1 MRKKVEIPKNTIHR
15 LIVYRK
21 ALKLLW
27 AEGEVNIFSHKL
39 ATLTERTPAQ
49 VRRDL
54 MLVGYMGTPVH
65 GYRIDALIESINH
78 YIDKPSGQSVIII
91 GLGNLGRAILDYC
104 IGKNQKLSII
114 ASFDVAPEKVNKLFS
129 GIPCFHINE
138 LEHFM
143 QENSIDVA
151 ILTVPNQAEAQSIAT
166 KIVKYGVRGIINY
179 STARLKLPVNVYVE
193 NRDLMVA
200 LEKAAFFSR
209 IIKDGEKIS
218 DPHFYDSI
226 LSELINK

>member
-1 MRKKVEIPKNTIHR
+1 MKRKVEVPKNTIHR

-21 ALKLLW
+21 ALNMLRS
-27 AEGEVNIFSHKL
+27 EGEFNVFSHKL

-65 GYRIDALIESINH
+65 GYNIDALIDSINK
-78 YIDKPSGQSVIII
+78 YIDKPGGQSVIII

-104 IGKNQKLSII
+104 MGKNQKLSII
-114 ASFDVAPEKVNKLFS
+114 ASFDISSEKVNKLVS
-129 GIPCFHINE
+129 GVPCFHINE
-138 LEHFM
+138 IEHFM
-143 QENSIDVA
+143 SDNQIDVA
-151 ILTVPNQAEAQSIAT
+151 ILTVPNEEVAQNIAS

-179 STARLKLPVNVYVE
+179 STARLKLPVNVYIE

-209 IIKDGEKIS
+209 IIKDGEKIA